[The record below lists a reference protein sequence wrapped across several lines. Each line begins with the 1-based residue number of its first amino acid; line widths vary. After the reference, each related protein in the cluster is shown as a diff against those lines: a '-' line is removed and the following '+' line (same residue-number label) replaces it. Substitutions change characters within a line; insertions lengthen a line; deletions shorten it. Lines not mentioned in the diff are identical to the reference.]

1 MTSYIHPENQEIL
14 WNIINNNA
22 TINNFFINYNPQEKS
37 KWFKSIISKYYSA
50 NINKTL
56 LYNDLQILNKE
67 TLVYMIKNVQTMQQQ
82 TMQPQTMQQ
91 QTMQPQTMQQQ
102 TMQPQTIQPQS
113 YLNQYQPQQQLQL
126 QQQNQIQLQNQHKF
140 KQFENNVTPLLDP
153 RPIHSMNLDE
163 NNKKMKEQININ
175 YETDYK
181 SLFEKKEPKQIDFT
195 EKEDKP
201 LMNIEELIENHK
213 RERELQMNILPSIQL
228 QPQSEIQPQFENN
241 QEFQNTFQENQLI
254 FNPISENPLNII
266 QENNVTPEDNTIL
279 HQDVE
284 VLKLQIKELSNSVSI
299 FKSEIETMKNTINS
313 LTNFNQV
320 ISYEIADVDTSTEIQ
335 L

>member
-1 MTSYIHPENQEIL
+1 
-14 WNIINNNA
+14 
-22 TINNFFINYNPQEKS
+22 
-37 KWFKSIISKYYSA
+37 
-50 NINKTL
+50 
-56 LYNDLQILNKE
+56 
-67 TLVYMIKNVQTMQQQ
+67 MIKNVQTMQPQ
-82 TMQPQTMQQ
+82 TMQPQTMQP
-91 QTMQPQTMQQQ
+91 QTMQPQTM
-102 TMQPQTIQPQS
+102 QPQS

-140 KQFENNVTPLLDP
+140 KQFENNITPLLDP

-175 YETDYK
+175 YESDYK

-213 RERELQMNILPSIQL
+213 RERELQMNILPTIQL

-241 QEFQNTFQENQLI
+241 QEFKNTFQENQII
-254 FNPISENPLNII
+254 FNSISENPLNII
-266 QENNVTPEDNTIL
+266 QENNLAPEDNTIL

-284 VLKLQIKELSNSVSI
+284 VLKLQIKELSNSVSL